1 MRREKLESTKGS
13 NIIIIIGDVEIK
25 SRSGVV
31 AAILVYDNVKRV
43 HIYIII

>member
-13 NIIIIIGDVEIK
+13 NIVIIIGDVKIK
-25 SRSGVV
+25 NWSGVV
-31 AAILVYDNVKRV
+31 AAILVYDNVQRV